1 MQRYLMAINLWSF
14 IMDSKSKSAALKVL
28 LAILFRS
35 TRNSKGG
42 RAKCPHSMQNKHLE
56 HPEDSILNGDLSVLD
71 WFSADSTISVKMDGA
86 PAIVWGRNPATGKF
100 FVGTKSVFNKV
111 KIKIN
116 HSHEEIDANHE
127 GKVADVLHLC
137 FDHLPR
143 TNAIYQG
150 DFIGA
155 GGSDTYR
162 PNTITYK
169 FPEVITQ
176 DLIIAPH
183 TIYGGGDDLRNV
195 SAAPLCS
202 KLISTKQCLFVQ
214 PSVELNPYREDLE
227 DVCKFAKQMSTL
239 CEFVSDKKASQIKK
253 EINACIREQRIICED
268 EIAEK
273 CDCDKNLIRLW
284 KLVKSIKDDLFLFIH
299 EEDDI
304 ECSIGDD
311 LSFHEGYVINN
322 EFGMFK
328 VVDRETFSHANFVM
342 AKSW

>member
-1 MQRYLMAINLWSF
+1 
-14 IMDSKSKSAALKVL
+14 
-28 LAILFRS
+28 
-35 TRNSKGG
+35 
-42 RAKCPHSMQNKHLE
+42 MQNKHLE

-71 WFSADSTISVKMDGA
+71 WFSEVDSTISVKIDGA
-86 PAIVWGRNPATGKF
+86 PAIVWGRNPANGKF

-202 KLISTKQCLFVQ
+202 KLISTKNCLFVQ
-214 PSVELNPYREDLE
+214 PNVSICPFRDDIEDF
-227 DVCKFAKQMSTL
+227 CKFAKQMSTL
-239 CEFVSDKKASQIKK
+239 CEFVNVKQAVKLKKV
-253 EINACIREQRIICED
+253 INSYIREGKEVD
-268 EIAEK
+268 EHEIAENY
-273 CDCDKNLIRLW
+273 DVDINVLRLW
-284 KLVKSIKDDLFLFIH
+284 KLVESIKMDLFCFI
-299 EEDDI
+299 ESDTDI
-304 ECSIGDD
+304 SCEIDGE
-311 LSFHEGYVINN
+311 LSDHEGYVMHNKFGSYKIVNRE
-322 EFGMFK
+322 EFS
-328 VVDRETFSHANFVM
+328 RLNFTL
-342 AKSW
+342 AKDW